1 MPKSLKSSE
10 LTKMGEAELRKMLAQ
25 SREQVRDLS
34 FKIHSKEV
42 KNNHLVKSVKKD
54 IARILTALKAK

>member
-1 MPKSLKSSE
+1 MEELK
-10 LTKMGEAELRKMLAQ
+10 KMGEAELRRTLAA
-25 SREQVRDLS
+25 SREQIRDLN

-54 IARILTALKAK
+54 IARILTILKSK